1 MLKNHKKVQDRQQH
15 KRRLQHK
22 GAPMEFELSYRSE
35 ENHIFIPEWE
45 NRDMTTTPDFYY
57 TMEETRD
64 KYYYELEIGAT
75 WDDKFGEIIV
85 RKVGIPSDGKEENE
99 WMEELTEEEVQNIIK
114 HIGEVCF
121 NA

>member
-1 MLKNHKKVQDRQQH
+1 
-15 KRRLQHK
+15 
-22 GAPMEFELSYRSE
+22 MEFELSYRSE

-85 RKVGIPSDGKEENE
+85 RKVGIPADGKEKMSGWKN
-99 WMEELTEEEVQNIIK
+99 LQRKKYRIS
-114 HIGEVCF
+114 
-121 NA
+121 

>member
-1 MLKNHKKVQDRQQH
+1 
-15 KRRLQHK
+15 
-22 GAPMEFELSYRSE
+22 MEFELSYRSE

-75 WDDKFGEIIV
+75 
-85 RKVGIPSDGKEENE
+85 
-99 WMEELTEEEVQNIIK
+99 
-114 HIGEVCF
+114 
-121 NA
+121 

>member
-1 MLKNHKKVQDRQQH
+1 
-15 KRRLQHK
+15 
-22 GAPMEFELSYRSE
+22 MEFELSYRSE